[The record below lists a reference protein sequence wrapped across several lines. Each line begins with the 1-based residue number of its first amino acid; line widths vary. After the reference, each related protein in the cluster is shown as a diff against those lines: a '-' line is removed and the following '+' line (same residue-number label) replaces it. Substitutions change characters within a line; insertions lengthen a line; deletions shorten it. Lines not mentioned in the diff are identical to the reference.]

1 MKRHKKLVFLA
12 FMMMIML
19 GFINNMRGTL
29 IPPIRDFYTV
39 NYSQI
44 GVMLMASTFGFM
56 SATFFGGLAASHFGL
71 KRVITFG
78 FLAAAF
84 SIFIMGYINSFLYL
98 ILLMTL
104 LGIGLGSVEIGANS
118 LGAKIFVEKSGMMM
132 NMLHLF
138 FGVGASIGPRY
149 AGWLL
154 SLDLEWYQIYLT
166 ALVLIIFLLIYLFFT
181 DFPVEIENDKK
192 DNIAIKKIVK
202 QKKVWLFSA
211 VLGSAVVSEI
221 AIGSW
226 LVNFLHV
233 ERAFSTTSAST
244 YLSLFFIIFTVGRLV
259 GGYFTEHLGYI
270 KILFIF
276 ASATLFLFICGLL
289 VEGVL
294 GAVFFSTAG
303 FFISIMF
310 PTIMAV
316 IMNEFDKGV
325 SSYMGFI
332 ITTASA
338 INMTSNWLIGKINDI
353 FNVFTGFASISFF
366 MFLIIVFLYFL
377 NRELEYD
384 FAK

>member
-1 MKRHKKLVFLA
+1 
-12 FMMMIML
+12 MMMILL

-29 IPPIRDFYTV
+29 IPSIRDYFAV

-44 GVMLMASTFGFM
+44 GFMLMAATFGFM
-56 SATFFGGLAASHFGL
+56 FATFLGGIAASHFGL
-71 KRVITFG
+71 KIVIAFG
-78 FLAAAF
+78 FTTAAL
-84 SIFIMGYINSFLYL
+84 SIVLMTYINSFIYL
-98 ILLMTL
+98 IILMAF

-118 LGAKIFVEKSGMMM
+118 LGAKIFVKKSAMMM

-154 SLDLEWYQIYLT
+154 SLNFKWYQVYST
-166 ALVLIIFLLIYLFFT
+166 ALILIIALFIFLFFIN
-181 DFPVEIENDKK
+181 FPDEIENNRQ
-192 DNIAIKKIVK
+192 DNISVLEIIK

-211 VLGSAVVSEI
+211 VLGSAVVVEI

-233 ERAFSTTSAST
+233 ERSFSTASAST
-244 YLSLFFIIFTVGRLV
+244 YLSLFFIVFTLGRLV

-270 KILFIF
+270 KILFYF
-276 ASATLFLFICGLL
+276 AAATFILFISGLFI
-289 VEGVL
+289 EASY
-294 GAVFFSTAG
+294 GAFFFSAVG

-316 IMNEFDKGV
+316 IMQEFKSGV

-332 ITTASA
+332 ITSASA
-338 INMTSNWLIGKINDI
+338 LNMFSNWLIGKINDL
-353 FNVFTGFASISFF
+353 FNVYIGFGSITFF
-366 MFLIIVFLYFL
+366 IISIIIFLYL
-377 NRELEYD
+377 LSRELEYD

>member
-1 MKRHKKLVFLA
+1 MKIHKKLVFLA
-12 FMMMIML
+12 FLMMIML

-29 IPPIRDFYTV
+29 IPPIRDFFKV

-71 KRVITFG
+71 KKVIAFG
-78 FLAAAF
+78 FIAVSF
-84 SIFIMGYINSFLYL
+84 SIFTMGYINSFFYL
-98 ILLMTL
+98 IILMTL
-104 LGIGLGSVEIGANS
+104 LGVGLGSVEIGANS

-154 SLDLEWYQIYLT
+154 SLNLKWYQIYLT
-166 ALVLIIFLLIYLFFT
+166 ALALIIFLLIYLFFT
-181 DFPVEIENDKK
+181 DFPTEVENDKK
-192 DNIAIKKIVK
+192 DNIAVKEIVK

-211 VLGSAVVSEI
+211 VLGSAVVAEI

-244 YLSLFFIIFTVGRLV
+244 YLSLFFVVFTVGRLV

-270 KILFIF
+270 KILFLF
-276 ASATLFLFICGLL
+276 ASATQILFICGLL
-289 VEGVL
+289 IDGTL
-294 GAVFFSTAG
+294 GAFFFSAAG

-316 IMNEFDKGV
+316 IMNEFDTGV

-332 ITTASA
+332 ITSASA
-338 INMTSNWLIGKINDI
+338 INMISNWLIGKINDL
-353 FNVFTGFASISFF
+353 FNVFTGFASISVFI
-366 MFLIIVFLYFL
+366 FLIIIFLYLL
-377 NRELEYD
+377 NRELDYD
-384 FAK
+384 FAR

>member
-1 MKRHKKLVFLA
+1 MRRHKKLVFLA
-12 FMMMIML
+12 FLMMIML

-29 IPPIRDFYTV
+29 IPPIKDFFAV
-39 NYSQI
+39 SYSQI
-44 GVMLMASTFGFM
+44 GIMLMASTFGFM

-71 KRVITFG
+71 KKVIAFG
-78 FLAAAF
+78 FIAAAL
-84 SIFIMGYINSFLYL
+84 SIFTMGHIDSFFYL
-98 ILLMTL
+98 VILMIL

-154 SLDLEWYQIYLT
+154 SLNLKWHQIYLT
-166 ALVLIIFLLIYLFFT
+166 ALVLIIFLLVYLFFT
-181 DFPVEIENDKK
+181 DFPVEVENDKK
-192 DNIAIKKIVK
+192 DNIAVKEIAK

-211 VLGSAVVSEI
+211 VLGSAVVAEI

-233 ERAFSTTSAST
+233 ERAFSTASAST
-244 YLSLFFIIFTVGRLV
+244 YLSLFFVIFTVGRLV

-270 KILFIF
+270 KILFLF
-276 ASATLFLFICGLL
+276 ASATQILFICGLL
-289 VEGVL
+289 IDGNL
-294 GAVFFSTAG
+294 GAIFFSAAG

-316 IMNEFDKGV
+316 IMREFDKGV

-332 ITTASA
+332 ITSASA
-338 INMTSNWLIGKINDI
+338 INMISNWLIGKINDL
-353 FNVFTGFASISFF
+353 FNVFTGFASISVFI
-366 MFLIIVFLYFL
+366 FLIIGFLYLLSKEL
-377 NRELEYD
+377 NYN

>member
-1 MKRHKKLVFLA
+1 MKRHRKLVLLA

-29 IPPIRDFYTV
+29 IPPIRDFFTV
-39 NYSQI
+39 SYSNI

-71 KRVITFG
+71 KKVIAFG

-84 SIFIMGYINSFLYL
+84 SIFTMSYINSFLYL
-98 ILLMTL
+98 ILLMTF

-154 SLDLEWYQIYLT
+154 SLDFEWYQIYLT
-166 ALVLIIFLLIYLFFT
+166 ALVLIIILLVYLFFT
-181 DFPVEIENDKK
+181 EFPVEIENNKK
-192 DNIAIKKIVK
+192 DNIAIKEIVR

-211 VLGSAVVSEI
+211 VLGSAVVAEI

-233 ERAFSTTSAST
+233 ERAFSTASAST
-244 YLSLFFIIFTVGRLV
+244 YLSLFFIVFTIGRLV

-276 ASATLFLFICGLL
+276 ASATLLLFFCGLL
-289 VEGVL
+289 VEAKL
-294 GAVFFSTAG
+294 GAFFFSAAG

-316 IMNEFDKGV
+316 IMNEFEKGV

-332 ITTASA
+332 ITSASA
-338 INMTSNWLIGKINDI
+338 MNMASNWLIGKINDL
-353 FNVFTGFASISFF
+353 FNVFTGFASISIFI
-366 MFLIIVFLYFL
+366 FLIIVFLYFL
-377 NRELEYD
+377 NQELEYD